1 MKAFKKIIS
10 VILLSFA
17 MLGFSQ
23 CSSTKKL
30 QVEAPITVGKVYYQK
45 WVAGVQGGG
54 SGLNIFIPVNDT
66 SIILDSVY
74 FRGRA
79 AKLETKP
86 QDQSLYIGRF
96 ISQFNQRQD
105 IVMSSDSIAEYRN
118 KLPIVAEHIPFELNP
133 NECVVS
139 YIDSKKTKYFKID
152 KIVEKASIHYPMAP
166 KQ

>member
-1 MKAFKKIIS
+1 
-10 VILLSFA
+10 

-30 QVEAPITVGKVYYQK
+30 QTEAPIKVGKVYYQK

-66 SIILDSVY
+66 SIALDSVY

-96 ISQFNQRQD
+96 ISQFNQKQD
-105 IVMSSDSIAEYRN
+105 IIMSGDSISEYGN
-118 KLPIVAEHIPFELNP
+118 KLPIVNEYIPFELSP

-139 YIDSKKTKYFKID
+139 YIDGKKTKYFKIENV
-152 KIVEKASIHYPMAP
+152 VEKASMHFPMAP
-166 KQ
+166 KD